1 LIAILLIFLYL
12 IAQVGLAFDIPL
24 ILIYWIFLI
33 GIVQTTINI
42 KVIIA
47 SKTTL
52 VRL

>member
-1 LIAILLIFLYL
+1 VRLT
-12 IAQVGLAFDIPL
+12 FDIPL

-33 GIVQTTINI
+33 GIVQTRINI

-52 VRL
+52 MRL